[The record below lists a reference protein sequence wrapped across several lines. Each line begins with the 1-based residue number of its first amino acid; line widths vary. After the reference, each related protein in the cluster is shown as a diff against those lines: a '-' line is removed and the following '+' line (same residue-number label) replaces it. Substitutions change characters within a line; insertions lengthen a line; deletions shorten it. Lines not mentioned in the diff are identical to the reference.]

1 MSSNQE
7 NKKIKLID
15 LPLYPSC
22 CEKSTNQNKEEP
34 ANLIQ
39 PYVSEAREKTVK
51 LIDPY
56 VGHYMKRFGE
66 ILTTSKDHS
75 LVLLQTIR
83 DDENQAARATFITS
97 AAFLGYLIGRRG
109 FFRKSLFAVVAA
121 GSAAAICQPKLA
133 KDYAEV
139 AYEITAKK

>member
-15 LPLYPSC
+15 VSSNDIERIFQKLILIGAFLFEKLPLYPSC

-75 LVLLQTIR
+75 L
-83 DDENQAARATFITS
+83 
-97 AAFLGYLIGRRG
+97 G
-109 FFRKSLFAVVAA
+109 
-121 GSAAAICQPKLA
+121 
-133 KDYAEV
+133 
-139 AYEITAKK
+139 